1 MANPQLSVEITTKI
15 DGLTKGFAL
24 AAAQTKAF
32 ESKIE
37 GGTNKAEKSFDDF
50 AKNTSASMSRASK
63 SVSTASNSVSKS
75 LAQAAV
81 AGSKSKNSY
90 LELGR
95 VLQDLPF
102 GFTGIQNNLTQLI
115 PAAGLAGL
123 GFSALISALTFLQ
136 VGTDYWGRSLKG
148 AKKDIDAVS
157 LSGQD
162 YLDTL
167 NQVVQAQVAGNQ
179 NTAKE
184 ITELKVL
191 YSAYQNANLP
201 LKARQTAYKQLQ
213 SSYPGY
219 FGNLKFEKE
228 ASDKTRAAYDEL
240 TQSIL
245 ASGRARAAVDL
256 IAKNESR
263 KLEQEQKLIDLQK
276 EQIKNQKELNLAKQI
291 AESQPL
297 SGGAT
302 GGVATNVSSVLKS
315 VQAENKVNENIQAR
329 RDLVTDINKLNENS
343 QQLLK
348 SVNVELAKG
357 AILTGGIGDAE
368 KKLAEQR
375 KIRSVKGL
383 PNLQG
388 TGTELQGLGSIS
400 VVENLTQPKGLSAY
414 VKLMQEASFSTDR
427 FNESI
432 TNLGTA
438 AIGSGLADAFSQIG
452 VALAEGTSAIDAF
465 GNALLSAFANF
476 LGQLGQMF
484 IKEGIAQIGYG
495 IAKNLILPGSGA
507 GNIAGGAGMIAAGAG
522 ISVLGGALGTA
533 NKGKKGSSNSKR
545 EIPGFANGVT
555 NFGGGLAVVG
565 ERGEELV
572 NLPKGSDVIP
582 HGRSMSMMRRGGENL
597 TVNGVFKIGARE
609 LVATIDNE
617 RNLNKRL
624 R

>member
-1 MANPQLSVEITTKI
+1 MANPQLSVEITAKI
-15 DGLTKGFAL
+15 DGLRDAFNKAIRETNNLDKN
-24 AAAQTKAF
+24 TKASL
-32 ESKIE
+32 SKIDR
-37 GGTNKAEKSFDDF
+37 NFAELANDIDKS
-50 AKNTSASMSRASK
+50 MGRASK
-63 SVSTASNSVSKS
+63 SISTASNSVSKS

-81 AGSKSKNSY
+81 AGSKSKNTY

-115 PAAGLAGL
+115 PASGALGLA
-123 GFSALISALTFLQ
+123 FSGIISALTFLQ
-136 VGTDYWGRSLKG
+136 VGTDYWGKSLKG
-148 AKKDIDAVS
+148 AKNNIDDVKK
-157 LSGQD
+157 SGDD
-162 YLDTL
+162 YLETL
-167 NQVVQAQVAGNQ
+167 NQVVQAQLIGNQ
-179 NTAKE
+179 NTTKE

-213 SSYPGY
+213 SSYPAY

-256 IAKNESR
+256 IAKNETR

-276 EQIKNQKELNLAKQI
+276 QQLKNQKELDLAAKRRNPDNASLTTVGVSTNTTSEFAFAKAQI
-291 AESQPL
+291 
-297 SGGAT
+297 
-302 GGVATNVSSVLKS
+302 V
-315 VQAENKVNENIQAR
+315 VNNNIKAR

-348 SVNVELAKG
+348 SINVDLTKG
-357 AILTGGIGDAE
+357 AILTGNIGAAE

-375 KIRSVKGL
+375 KIRSISAL
-383 PNLQG
+383 PIKTG
-388 TGTELQGLGSIS
+388 TGTELQGLGAIS
-400 VVENLTQPKGLSAY
+400 VTENLTQPKGLSAY

-432 TNLGTA
+432 RSLGNT
-438 AIGSGLADAFSQIG
+438 AIGSGLAEAFSQIG
-452 VALAEGTSAIDAF
+452 VALADGTSAIDAF

-495 IAKNLILPGSGA
+495 IAKNLILPGSGS

-522 ISVLGGALGTA
+522 ISVLGGALSTA
-533 NKGKKGSSNSKR
+533 NKGKKGKSNSKR
-545 EIPGFANGVT
+545 EIPGFANGVN
-555 NFGGGLAVVG
+555 NFGGGLALVG
-565 ERGEELV
+565 ERGPELV

-582 HGRSMSMMRRGGENL
+582 NNRSMGMMRRGGDTITL
-597 TVNGVFKIGARE
+597 NGEFRASGRDLLMV
-609 LVATIDNE
+609 IDDQVSV
-617 RNLNKRL
+617 RKRL